1 MTHDKQ
7 FEFKRYFSN
16 NNNVL
21 LESSS
26 PGRDLG
32 EPGSRSLFDYD
43 AIFGSIGNCPLL
55 NGKVIVS
62 CSFIKII

>member
-43 AIFGSIGNCPLL
+43 AIFGFIGDFRLY
-55 NGKVIVS
+55 NGK
-62 CSFIKII
+62 